1 MTDKEAREMLEE
13 ALREARDLVKLIVR
27 TDAGDAAL
35 KIICDALAVSDET
48 EWDRCTNMNHTRY
61 AMHDCLECAARNR
74 RTK

>member
-35 KIICDALAVSDET
+35 KIICDALAVSDEA
-48 EWDRCTNMNHTRY
+48 D
-61 AMHDCLECAARNR
+61 
-74 RTK
+74 